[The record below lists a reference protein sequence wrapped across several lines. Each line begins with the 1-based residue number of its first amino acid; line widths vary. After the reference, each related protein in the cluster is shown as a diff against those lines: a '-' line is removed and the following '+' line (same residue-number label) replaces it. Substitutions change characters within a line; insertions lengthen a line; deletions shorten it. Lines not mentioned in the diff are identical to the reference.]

1 MLCIKFSLTPN
12 TSVKQVPQAPIS
24 KSTPTP
30 LSFCCFRFFKEY
42 LNPQVKILYFS
53 RPLRTF
59 SLPKILLNFLPSPL
73 FRKAE
78 ENYSFPQGTFFE
90 NLFPPSRKGRYRI
103 FNKKLDKVRE
113 LVSNLRVLDKNCLEI
128 LQIFPELTFSEWSEN
143 P

>member
-42 LNPQVKILYFS
+42 LHPQSKSYISQDPFGLLLF
-53 RPLRTF
+53 
-59 SLPKILLNFLPSPL
+59 PKILLNFLPPPL

-90 NLFPPSRKGRYRI
+90 NLSPQAERGDIEY
-103 FNKKLDKVRE
+103 LT
-113 LVSNLRVLDKNCLEI
+113 KN
-128 LQIFPELTFSEWSEN
+128 
-143 P
+143 